1 VQAGERCRFELR
13 DGSQWH
19 HLALGS
25 LLAFSP
31 LQLILQQA
39 MANLLNLTHEARKA
53 GFIRLLK
60 SRVGNGGRGSIK
72 RSVLQKELTRELQLD
87 AALGNPRKSVEA
99 ALGRAI
105 AALRQERPPRLQ
117 KDKSDDLIRLTK

>member
-1 VQAGERCRFELR
+1 
-13 DGSQWH
+13 
-19 HLALGS
+19 
-25 LLAFSP
+25 
-31 LQLILQQA
+31 